1 MRPELICQN
10 PIKRIA
16 KAFKTRPVPL
26 VEKEGRA
33 QPKEKELSM
42 VAVLVESEKTDSE
55 LVIGQNSKTPYTTEE
70 TEQTLIQMVKDR
82 AALHQQK
89 PDRRDFSTEEHW
101 LDRRGDRALTQLLNL
116 HDRRICSL
124 VAKHQFRVGSADVD
138 LKQEAIA
145 AFIEAIYRYDPSKG
159 AALFSYAYFWILD
172 RLQQIA
178 GQNNR
183 NAIATGK
190 ALAEGEGYD
199 YPDLKDVYQH
209 EELSAAVSLL
219 PERQQRVIWLR
230 QAEVSFA
237 EIAEKIGLAVK
248 TVEGLYYE
256 GIKKLRSFLD
266 GALSCVLTAR
276 KQMIAVL
283 AQTTQIEAAAIEP
296 VDESKPT
303 VAATEPTFIEDSIP
317 KVESAKGFKILWGL
331 FKKEPITNSEAMNR
345 LQVNQEING
354 LKRLRPAVTVSIRD
368 TQPFINLRIIMT
380 TLASS
385 TKNNAQWFS
394 IIPPFWLLGAI
405 ATILVNTSGDPILS
419 NFLLAGWVAAL
430 ITAYGVKRYRK
441 NPILWVKERL
451 KFSLGVIVVAVLAA
465 TFICPEFVLAQAT
478 TGGSG
483 AGCTGLGFLNP
494 VGTFTVNLF
503 NGIGTT
509 TAGAG
514 GGASVSDT
522 ACRFIGFILWAIIIG
537 TIGAIGYFG
546 VQIATNNGQIA
557 VIGFPLVGILF
568 IVLGTLAAFAIFG
581 I

>member
-1 MRPELICQN
+1 M
-10 PIKRIA
+10 
-16 KAFKTRPVPL
+16 
-26 VEKEGRA
+26 
-33 QPKEKELSM
+33 
-42 VAVLVESEKTDSE
+42 AVVLAESEKLDSR
-55 LVIGQNSKTPYTTEE
+55 LVIGSNLKSPCLESE
-70 TEQTLIQMVKDR
+70 TEQTLIQQVKNR
-82 AALHQQK
+82 AALYRQK
-89 PDRRDFSTEEHW
+89 PDRRDFSTEDHL

-124 VAKHQFRVGSADVD
+124 VAKQQFREGSADVD

-145 AFIEAIYRYDPSKG
+145 VFIEAIYRYDPSKG
-159 AALFSYAYFWILD
+159 AALFSYAYFRILD

-190 ALAEGEGYD
+190 ALAESEGYD

-209 EELSAAVSLL
+209 EELSVAVSLL
-219 PERQQRVIWLR
+219 PEHQQRVIWLR

-237 EIAEKIGLAVK
+237 AIAEKIELAVK

-276 KQMIAVL
+276 KQMIAVF
-283 AQTTQIEAAAIEP
+283 AQTTQIEAAVIES
-296 VDESKPT
+296 VDESNADTKP
-303 VAATEPTFIEDSIP
+303 VTEPTSVEDSIP
-317 KVESAKGFKILWGL
+317 EVKSAKGFKILRGL

-354 LKRLRPAVTVSIRD
+354 LKRLRPSVAISIRKP
-368 TQPFINLRIIMT
+368 QPFIKPRIIMT

-509 TAGAG
+509 TTGAG

-522 ACRFIGFILWAIIIG
+522 ACRFIGFLLWAIIIG